1 MMGLSKIDNIKKYNA
16 LITLQKI
23 FFHIE
28 QFFMLLKIPLNCDK
42 NGIYTHGE
50 HRFFLDNNL
59 GMLVFWKG
67 VCTIFFLR
75 VSLYPLLSIKGLHI
89 VWKCIFVWKVLRPH
103 SRWSLLY
110 RCKGIFKKN
119 LDHRVKIHFNVWWK
133 NYHEIFKCIY

>member
-28 QFFMLLKIPLNCDK
+28 QLFMLLKIPLNCDRHVMRQK

-89 VWKCIFVWKVLRPH
+89 V
-103 SRWSLLY
+103 
-110 RCKGIFKKN
+110 
-119 LDHRVKIHFNVWWK
+119 
-133 NYHEIFKCIY
+133 